1 MNSTNQKQT
10 KRRNKKEKTN
20 DNLVQSME
28 DLSFSC
34 NSLKEQ
40 LKLTKQFIRDYKDI
54 GDIVVGSQDE
64 INNQIDKINTINE
77 KVTKFLEIIDE
88 TVKEETE
95 QEIEVK
101 LRKRKQDFTRV
112 QVLTMLASN
121 FTRHIKNSDSN
132 DEK

>member
-20 DNLVQSME
+20 DDLVQSME
-28 DLSFSC
+28 DLSFCC

-64 INNQIDKINTINE
+64 ITNQIDKINTINE

-121 FTRHIKNSDSN
+121 FTRHIKNSNSN
-132 DEK
+132 NEK